1 MEVPH
6 TTQKSFPLRI
16 SSVNVTKSEGNC
28 RFSHIYWR
36 NPYWKTSLSVQWQLP
51 GCCFSDDICFI
62 HSYRDFVVYNTLFV
76 GTFRSS
82 QQRCSIKKGFHK
94 NFAKFTGKHLC
105 WSLFFNKKEN
115 QTQAFSSEYCEIF
128 KISIFTEDLWW
139 TTATVLYIFRVN
151 VSL

>member
-82 QQRCSIKKGFHK
+82 QQRCSIKKVFIKILQNLQGNTFVGVSFLIKKKIRHRRFPVNIARFLK
-94 NFAKFTGKHLC
+94 SAFLQKTSGGRLLLYFI
-105 WSLFFNKKEN
+105 FF
-115 QTQAFSSEYCEIF
+115 
-128 KISIFTEDLWW
+128 
-139 TTATVLYIFRVN
+139 V
-151 VSL
+151 